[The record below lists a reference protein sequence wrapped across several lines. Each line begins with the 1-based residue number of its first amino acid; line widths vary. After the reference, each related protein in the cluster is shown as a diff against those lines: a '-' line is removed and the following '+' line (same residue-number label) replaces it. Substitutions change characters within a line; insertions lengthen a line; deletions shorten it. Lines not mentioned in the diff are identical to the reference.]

1 MKLTEIKDNV
11 LKDLAGYVGSF
22 TLTLYHDHNNIF
34 ELKGY
39 KQYQGTY
46 DDDFFL
52 KLENFLGGQALQCLK
67 YGSDCPDGYGFMIEG
82 TVSLVTRHDCSK
94 EGVEHE

>member
-1 MKLTEIKDNV
+1 MKLTEIKENV
-11 LKDLAGYVGSF
+11 LRDLAGYVGSY
-22 TLTLYHDHNNIF
+22 TLTLYHDHNNIL

-46 DDDFFL
+46 DD
-52 KLENFLGGQALQCLK
+52 KLFQELELFLGGIALQCLK
-67 YGSDCPDGYGFMIEG
+67 YGNCPDGYGFKIEG

-94 EGVEHE
+94 EGVEHA

>member
-1 MKLTEIKDNV
+1 MKLTEIKENV
-11 LKDLAGYVGSF
+11 LRDLAGYVGSY
-22 TLTLYHDHNNIF
+22 TLTLYHDHNNIL

-46 DDDFFL
+46 DD
-52 KLENFLGGQALQCLK
+52 KLFQELEHFLGGIALQCLK
-67 YGSDCPDGYGFMIEG
+67 YGDCPDGYGFKIEG

-94 EGVEHE
+94 EGVEHA